1 MKENNITINF
11 TSIIDYLRD
20 KDIEIEN
27 WRYKHLKLF
36 KEQKY
41 LQEKINK
48 ALSKLKSEDRTI
60 SDYQIIEETIEI
72 LEEV

>member
-11 TSIIDYLRD
+11 TSIIDYIKD

-36 KEQKY
+36 REQKH
-41 LQEKINK
+41 LQEKITK
-48 ALSKLKSEDRTI
+48 ALSILKTEDGTI
-60 SDYQIIEETIEI
+60 PDYQIIEDTIEI

>member
-1 MKENNITINF
+1 MKKNNITINF

-20 KDIEIEN
+20 KDAEIEN

-36 KEQKY
+36 KEQKH

-48 ALSKLKSEDRTI
+48 ALSILKTEDGTI
-60 SDYQIIEETIEI
+60 SDYQIIEDTIEV
-72 LEEV
+72 LDNE